1 MSATIILLHI
11 ELIERFE
18 PFKQTTNNKPQTI
31 NITLNKSALL
41 KELSENTYVTLRPS
55 SIAGIGVFALIDI
68 PKGQRGLFSRDTS
81 EWIKISKE
89 EIAVLPEH
97 SRFLVENFCLFDEEN
112 YFVPEYGFKMMDL
125 VVYLNHA
132 DEPNI
137 MSINEGE
144 DFETLREIKAG
155 EELFVDYGEI
165 VEE

>member
-1 MSATIILLHI
+1 MTKTELL
-11 ELIERFE
+11 
-18 PFKQTTNNKPQTI
+18 
-31 NITLNKSALL
+31 S
-41 KELSENTYVTLRPS
+41 ELSHHTFLTLRPS

-68 PKGQRGLFSRDTS
+68 PKGQRGLFSKDTS
-81 EWIKISKE
+81 EWIKISKG
-89 EIAVLPEH
+89 EIAALPEH

-165 VEE
+165 APSVPQGGS

>member
-1 MSATIILLHI
+1 M
-11 ELIERFE
+11 
-18 PFKQTTNNKPQTI
+18 K
-31 NITLNKSALL
+31 KSALL

-55 SIAGIGVFALIDI
+55 SIAGIGVFALVDI
-68 PKGQRGLFSRDTS
+68 PKGQRGLFSRDKS
-81 EWIKISKE
+81 EWIKITKE
-89 EIAVLPEH
+89 EIAALPEH

-132 DEPNI
+132 DEPNV

-165 VEE
+165 APTVPQGGS